1 MNLRSSRNLLNY
13 LHSIYLIPH
22 WVVSSNLLL
31 KVILSYLSIG
41 VITPHT
47 VTLSNSQRIS
57 YRTSDVLAAV
67 PISSNRHTID
77 FPLTWCVLQPEA
89 PQPQHP
95 PPPLLGNCCQ
105 SIVMGL

>member
-13 LHSIYLIPH
+13 LQSINLIPH

-67 PISSNRHTID
+67 PISSHALYI
-77 FPLTWCVLQPEA
+77 
-89 PQPQHP
+89 
-95 PPPLLGNCCQ
+95 
-105 SIVMGL
+105 I